1 MELLQGIETR
11 MSTRA
16 FKSTP
21 IPRATIEKIL
31 RAASKSP
38 SYANTQPWEAV
49 VVSGKKRD
57 ELSKVICDLS
67 KAGATPHTDIPTPTT
82 WPEDADRRSKEHY
95 ANRSKVIGIARDD
108 EAGRKALRLLNFEFY
123 GAPCSLFLFMDAT
136 LSAWS
141 IFDLGLYAQTVCLAA
156 HSFGLGTCLQASTVR
171 YPDAI
176 RDFLGISKTKQLIV
190 GISIGYPDAGAK
202 INQYHSERAGVDTF
216 TQWYT

>member
-11 MSTRA
+11 VSTRA

-21 IPRATIEKIL
+21 IPRETIEKIL
-31 RAASKSP
+31 WAASKSP
-38 SYANTQPWEAV
+38 SYANTQPWEVV

-57 ELSKVICDLS
+57 ELSKVIYNLS
-67 KAGATPHTDIPTPTT
+67 KADATSNTDIPTPAS

-108 EAGRKALRLLNFEFY
+108 VAGRKALSLLNFEFY
-123 GAPCSLFLFMDAT
+123 GAPCSLFLFMDAS
-136 LSAWS
+136 LSSWS
-141 IFDLGLYAQTVCLAA
+141 IFDMGLFAQTVCLAS

-176 RDFLGISKTKQLIV
+176 RDFLGIPKTKRLII

-202 INQYHSERAGVDTF
+202 INHYHSERIGVGTF
-216 TQWYT
+216 TRWYI